1 MTVQSEFQRASETNR
16 LIKPECLVIRFIV
29 IVIRFIVI
37 VIRFIVIVIRFI
49 VIPVVKISVVNTKVI
64 S

>member
-37 VIRFIVIVIRFI
+37 VIRFIVI
-49 VIPVVKISVVNTKVI
+49 PVVKISVVNTKVI